1 MSKYANL
8 PDIDTAPDI
17 YETEDVFPTTTAKDD
32 YSDEE
37 TGLPTR
43 GGARG
48 KNELP
53 SKEELD
59 GAHLIDADEASRLFK
74 RAERRRPKTKG
85 VYSFPRS
92 RTPSPSSSKP
102 PPLSVRLKQLQAEL
116 VSLESEL
123 ADPASLQDDQVD
135 GPVDPAELIRG
146 LVDVKSRLEKISH
159 ARNKRLRLV
168 QGVMQDEEPKD
179 KADNPDAKKDAAA
192 EKPEE
197 GSEKSTARDAAEI
210 DKRVGELEKVV
221 GSASTSLDETSPMPQ
236 PLLPLLT
243 RLSTQLNVLTQPRH
257 LDNISRR
264 LKLLLTDLDR
274 LSASNKHQRQLSTN
288 DASSGPAAPSAIQD
302 QLAPLLTRLVPML
315 PHIPHILARLRTL
328 AALHTSAADFSR
340 TLDGLEED
348 QRRVRDLLG
357 ELERAVTSVEGSL
370 KENGEVVKKNVAGL
384 EDRISQLTER
394 LDKLA
399 TY

>member
-1 MSKYANL
+1 MYA
-8 PDIDTAPDI
+8 
-17 YETEDVFPTTTAKDD
+17 
-32 YSDEE
+32 
-37 TGLPTR
+37 G
-43 GGARG
+43 
-48 KNELP
+48 
-53 SKEELD
+53 
-59 GAHLIDADEASRLFK
+59 
-74 RAERRRPKTKG
+74 PKTKG
-85 VYSFPRS
+85 IYAFPRS
-92 RTPSPSSSKP
+92 HSPSPSSSKP
-102 PPLSVRLKQLQAEL
+102 PPLSLRLKQLQAEL
-116 VSLESEL
+116 ISLESEL
-123 ADPASLQDDQVD
+123 ADPASLQEDQAD

-146 LVDVKSRLEKISH
+146 LVDVKSRLEKISN
-159 ARNKRLRLV
+159 ARNTRSRLV
-168 QGVMQDEEPKD
+168 QGVMQDGEHKEDNADAVKEE
-179 KADNPDAKKDAAA
+179 KAE

-197 GSEKSTARDAAEI
+197 GSEKSKARDAAEI

-221 GSASTSLDETSPMPQ
+221 GSASTSLDEVSDSVLLSLPFLTILSQTSPMPQ

-274 LSASNKHQRQLSTN
+274 LSASNKHQRQLSTA
-288 DASSGPAAPSAIQD
+288 DSSTAAAAPSAIQD

-328 AALHTSAADFSR
+328 SALHTSAADFSR

-357 ELERAVTSVEGSL
+357 ELERAVASVEGSL
-370 KENGEVVKKNVAGL
+370 KENGEVVKKNVTGL
-384 EDRISQLTER
+384 EERISQLTER
-394 LDKLA
+394 LDGLS

>member
-1 MSKYANL
+1 M
-8 PDIDTAPDI
+8 
-17 YETEDVFPTTTAKDD
+17 
-32 YSDEE
+32 
-37 TGLPTR
+37 
-43 GGARG
+43 
-48 KNELP
+48 
-53 SKEELD
+53 
-59 GAHLIDADEASRLFK
+59 
-74 RAERRRPKTKG
+74 
-85 VYSFPRS
+85 
-92 RTPSPSSSKP
+92 
-102 PPLSVRLKQLQAEL
+102 
-116 VSLESEL
+116 ESEL
-123 ADPASLQDDQVD
+123 ADPASLQDDQTDV
-135 GPVDPAELIRG
+135 PVDPAELIRG

-159 ARNKRLRLV
+159 ARNKRMRLV
-168 QGVMQDEEPKD
+168 QGVMQDGENKVEEK
-179 KADNPDAKKDAAA
+179 DAKKDGAVE
-192 EKPEE
+192 EKPED
-197 GSEKSTARDAAEI
+197 GQEKGPARDAAEI
-210 DKRVGELEKVV
+210 DRRVGELEKVV
-221 GSASTSLDETSPMPQ
+221 GSASTSLDEVSISFPSADPPHLIDIFQTSPMPQ

-288 DASSGPAAPSAIQD
+288 DSSSGPAAPSAIQD

-328 AALHTSAADFSR
+328 SALHTSAADFSR

-357 ELERAVTSVEGSL
+357 ELERAVGSVEGSL
-370 KENGEVVKKNVAGL
+370 KENGDGVKKNVASL

-394 LDKLA
+394 LDKLS

>member
-32 YSDEE
+32 YSDDES
-37 TGLPTR
+37 GLPTR
-43 GGARG
+43 GARG

-85 VYSFPRS
+85 IYSYPRS
-92 RTPSPSSSKP
+92 HSPSPSSSKP
-102 PPLSVRLKQLQAEL
+102 PPLSLRLKQLQAEL

-123 ADPASLQDDQVD
+123 ADPASLQDDQTD

-159 ARNKRLRLV
+159 ARNKRMRLV
-168 QGVMQDEEPKD
+168 QGVIQDGEAKEE
-179 KADNPDAKKDAAA
+179 AQDAKKDAVGE
-192 EKPEE
+192 EKPEDTQ
-197 GSEKSTARDAAEI
+197 EKGPARDAAEI
-210 DKRVGELEKVV
+210 DRRVGELEKVV
-221 GSASTSLDETSPMPQ
+221 GSGSTSLDETSPMPQ

-288 DASSGPAAPSAIQD
+288 DPSAGPAAPSAIQD

-328 AALHTSAADFSR
+328 SALHTSAADFSR

-357 ELERAVTSVEGSL
+357 ELERAVGSVEGSL

-394 LDKLA
+394 LDKLQ
-399 TY
+399 TF